1 MYNPKSHF
9 SVEKVVIEVTWII
22 LYETLIVNSM
32 FNSTHPP
39 AHTNIHIHTHT
50 HTRHYTLSA
59 LSNTCNYILQRITH
73 PVNSLMMQRIYILP
87 Y

>member
-1 MYNPKSHF
+1 MIMYNPKSHF

-50 HTRHYTLSA
+50 HATIHSVLYQT
-59 LSNTCNYILQRITH
+59 
-73 PVNSLMMQRIYILP
+73 PVIIFCKGLHIQ
-87 Y
+87 

>member
-1 MYNPKSHF
+1 MIMYNPKSHF

-39 AHTNIHIHTHT
+39 AHTNIHTHTHT
-50 HTRHYTLSA
+50 HTTLYTQCSIKHL
-59 LSNTCNYILQRITH
+59 
-73 PVNSLMMQRIYILP
+73 
-87 Y
+87 